1 MAKGIKQVALLG
13 APTDIGAAHRG
24 AAMGPEALRVAELG
38 PALGR
43 LGLRVDDLGD
53 LSGPANP
60 NAPAENGYRHL
71 PETAAW
77 CQALNEA
84 VHQVLGDGAFP
95 IVMGGDHCL
104 AIGSIAGVAR
114 HCAERGL
121 PLTVLWLDAH
131 ADFNTPETSP
141 SGNTHGMAL
150 SILLGQ
156 GYPRLVNCG
165 RPGAKIGPEDVVMI
179 GIRELDPEEKIRLS
193 ESGITVFTMRDID
206 EKGMGQIARE
216 ALCALSHHNRL
227 HVSMDMDALSPEN
240 APGVGTPVP
249 GGLTYR
255 EAHLL
260 MEIIAD
266 SGRLS
271 SMDIVEINP
280 IMDTRNT
287 TATMAVHLAV
297 SLFGKQIF

>member
-1 MAKGIKQVALLG
+1 MKNIRLIGIPMDLG
-13 APTDIGAAHRG
+13 QSCRG
-24 AAMGPEALRVAELG
+24 VNMGPDAIRYAGLKEALEALGYGVEDLGNIHIPVRATLSKDALVAEISK
-38 PALGR
+38 AAEACYR
-43 LGLRVDDLGD
+43 LAAKAVDEGT
-53 LSGPANP
+53 
-60 NAPAENGYRHL
+60 L
-71 PETAAW
+71 P
-77 CQALNEA
+77 LF
-84 VHQVLGDGAFP
+84 L
-95 IVMGGDHCL
+95 GGDHGI
-104 AIGSIAGVAR
+104 AIGSIGGVTESQR
-114 HCAERGL
+114 CG
-121 PLTVLWLDAH
+121 VIWVDAH

-179 GIRELDPEEKIRLS
+179 GIRELDPEERIRLS

-206 EKGMGQIARE
+206 EKGMGQIAHE